1 MGGDGNCLKFW
12 CLKRNE
18 DAEKR
23 TFIGFSDFV
32 CAIGLR
38 YGRKFSFENAY
49 HDLVALVTD
58 GLKTSVPEHSEESE
72 NLEENPKTAVVPKDD
87 EPASWLIKNG
97 CKLNSVT
104 VDSDGSRTWKLRCP
118 NSRWVTL
125 VDTNLQ

>member
-1 MGGDGNCLKFW
+1 MP
-12 CLKRNE
+12 KRRHLLVL
-18 DAEKR
+18 A
-23 TFIGFSDFV
+23 TL
-32 CAIGLR
+32 CALSACATVE
-38 YGRKFSFENAY
+38 KFSFENTY